1 MNNAKINRLSL
12 PDEVAR
18 KLQEQIS
25 LGKWGLGERLPTE
38 PELMHYFGVS
48 RSTIRE
54 AVRILSNTGWIRVQ
68 QGVGTFVETN
78 KPQQESL
85 SQRLQRVNTQDLEEV
100 RLMLEHKIAGKAA
113 LYRTE
118 EDIEKMTFFLSERRK
133 YAEQNQPKDCIA
145 ADIQFHTRI
154 AQASG
159 NSILADLYQ
168 AFAAQLTSSFL
179 EKFKTTDEF
188 KATQFL
194 HEQLLASIIEQNA
207 EAAWH
212 WADKIVSH

>member
-1 MNNAKINRLSL
+1 MNSAKINRLSL

-25 LGKWGLGERLPTE
+25 LGKWEPGERLPTE
-38 PELMHYFGVS
+38 PELMSYFGVS

-68 QGVGTFVETN
+68 QGAGTFVETN

-113 LYRTE
+113 LNRTE
-118 EDIEKMTFFLSERRK
+118 EDIERMTFFLSERRK
-133 YAEQNQPKDCIA
+133 YAEQNQPKACIA

-168 AFAAQLTSSFL
+168 AFATQLTSSFL
-179 EKFKTTDEF
+179 EKFRTTDPF
-188 KATQFL
+188 KATQLL
-194 HEQLLASIIEQNA
+194 HEQLLTSIIEQNA
-207 EAAWH
+207 EAAWY